1 MTLEVLTPISIR
13 FDGDVVRFPAGAVF
27 TVTANQAARLLDL
40 APKKL
45 RRITLPAASDE
56 AQPPLQPGWLV
67 SYRDRQG
74 RLRGGCDERGQATVQ
89 TCTWNGR
96 GWLVILTNGEQLPL
110 SRIVSV
116 GQTDAQGRVIAAW
129 TVREHGFDGGGQ
141 A

>member
-56 AQPPLQPGWLV
+56 AQPPPSTGVVGELQGPPG
-67 SYRDRQG
+67 QTAG
-74 RLRGGCDERGQATVQ
+74 RLRRAGPGDRADVYVERTGLAGDLDQ
-89 TCTWNGR
+89 R
-96 GWLVILTNGEQLPL
+96 GAAPPLAHRECRTDRRTGPGHSRVDGERA
-110 SRIVSV
+110 RI
-116 GQTDAQGRVIAAW
+116 
-129 TVREHGFDGGGQ
+129 
-141 A
+141 